1 MHISKDKTDRLFAE
15 KLENHTV
22 KPRAGAWGKLE
33 GRLQQKQRKIMPI
46 WQRMGIAA
54 SVLILLFAGGVTYF
68 KNSDKTIENQ
78 PIASNSV
85 TEKPVDIAVKN
96 TEKVNLLEEK
106 KEIIEKISTEIKI
119 GKQEKPAIL
128 FARNTNPIVKE
139 RSIEVQ
145 KMESKTPNF
154 ATPDLGNKELIAE
167 NILPKTS
174 DKQEIVTEKT
184 EDLTIVF
191 TVANFENQTPAF
203 NTKEEKYEEE
213 KKPKYLTRFFKQI
226 INAKNGDRV
235 DWNEVGFKPA
245 KILARAENKLK
256 STKDELNGSYQTVK
270 NKTVL

>member
-22 KPRAGAWGKLE
+22 KPRAEAWEKLE
-33 GRLQQKQRKIMPI
+33 SRLQKKQRKIMPI

-54 SVLILLFAGGVTYF
+54 SILILLFAGGVTYF

-85 TEKPVDIAVKN
+85 TEKPVDLAVEN

-106 KEIIEKISTEIKI
+106 KEIIEKISPEIKI
-119 GKQEKPAIL
+119 EKQDNPSVL
-128 FARNTNPIVKE
+128 FANNTKPIIE
-139 RSIEVQ
+139 DRSTEVQ
-145 KMESKTPNF
+145 KMESKTPIF
-154 ATPDLGNKELIAE
+154 EKPDLSNRELIAE
-167 NILPKTS
+167 NTLLRSI
-174 DKQEIVTEKT
+174 DKEEVVTEKP

-191 TVANFENQTPAF
+191 TVANFEEKNSFTNNSQ
-203 NTKEEKYEEE
+203 EKYEEE
-213 KKPKYLTRFFKQI
+213 KKPKYLSRFFKQI

>member
-22 KPRAGAWGKLE
+22 KPRAEAWEKLDGK
-33 GRLQQKQRKIMPI
+33 LQQKKRKIMPI

-68 KNSDKTIENQ
+68 KNRDKVAENQ
-78 PIASNSV
+78 TVAANINPSKSA
-85 TEKPVDIAVKN
+85 EIAVNN

-106 KEIIEKISTEIKI
+106 KEIIEKISPATKI
-119 GKQEKPAIL
+119 EKQDKPAIL
-128 FARNTNPIVKE
+128 FANNITPFAQE

-154 ATPDLGNKELIAE
+154 EKPDLSNNELIAE
-167 NILPKTS
+167 NNLPKAI
-174 DKQEIVTEKT
+174 DKEEVVTEKP

-191 TVANFENQTPAF
+191 TVANFDDKNSTAKTQ
-203 NTKEEKYEEE
+203 EEKYENE

-256 STKDELNGSYQTVK
+256 STKEELNGSYQTVK